1 MNFILV
7 IWTIVGAVGI
17 DGRGE
22 RGVNVQY
29 GWRPIGGFEH
39 VAACELGAATLGIT
53 DKKNFRCLK
62 TN

>member
-7 IWTIVGAVGI
+7 IWTIVGAAGSPHFP
-17 DGRGE
+17 
-22 RGVNVQY
+22 GVNVQY